1 MNIIRIAR
9 TAAIIGFGSFV
20 LQACGTII
28 TTSQTLTLMPK
39 ATATIVATSTH
50 TATFSATLLPTHSTT
65 TAQSPE
71 LTQLLQPTN
80 RPCEIPNGIW
90 ESDEIDTVWPMIYPI
105 PNIYLKIQFCML
117 RELDVYVHVRDGMEF
132 IYTDTEVNSFLQF
145 GSDNNPFFSLSF
157 SNPDGPGSF
166 SVYGK
171 ITPPDKCLG
180 FVMFSKG
187 FSLGG
192 DPLTESVTIT
202 FHAKLIK

>member
-9 TAAIIGFGSFV
+9 TATIIGLGSFV
-20 LQACGTII
+20 LQACGAIVTPG
-28 TTSQTLTLMPK
+28 QTLTSMPK
-39 ATATIVATSTH
+39 AAATIVATSTH
-50 TATFSATLLPTHSTT
+50 TATFSATLLPTHSST

-71 LTQLLQPTN
+71 LTQSLNPTN

-90 ESDEIDTVWPMIYPI
+90 ESDEIDTVWPMIYPMPI
-105 PNIYLKIQFCML
+105 IYLKIQFCMI
-117 RELDVYVHVRDGMEF
+117 RELDVYVNVRDGMGF
-132 IYTDTEVNSFLQF
+132 IYTDAEVNSFLQF
-145 GSDNNPFFSLSF
+145 GSDKKPFFSLSF

-180 FVMFSKG
+180 FIMFSKG

-192 DPLTESVTIT
+192 DPLPESVTIA
-202 FHAKLIK
+202 FHAKPIK